1 MKFFILAIIAVHL
14 ANFGEAQVTIAPL
27 IPEYCNCANLWIQKT
42 VDKLGLSASVTNGKL
57 AKKIMNNFLDAA
69 DPDDN
74 VGCFAKY
81 PDFKYMFSEIGMF
94 DVDDVPS
101 LCSSV
106 DGSTGFMSILFISS
120 IRTAMVASP
129 KRS

>member
-1 MKFFILAIIAVHL
+1 MAVHL

-74 VGCFAKY
+74 IGCFAKY
-81 PDFKYMFSEIGMF
+81 PDFKYMFSVSKGL
-94 DVDDVPS
+94 S
-101 LCSSV
+101 CCR
-106 DGSTGFMSILFISS
+106 G
-120 IRTAMVASP
+120 
-129 KRS
+129 